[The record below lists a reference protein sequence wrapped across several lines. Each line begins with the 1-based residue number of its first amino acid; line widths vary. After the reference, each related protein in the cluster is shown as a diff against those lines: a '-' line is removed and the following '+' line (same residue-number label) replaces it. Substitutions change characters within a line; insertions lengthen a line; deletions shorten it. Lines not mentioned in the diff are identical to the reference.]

1 MRFGKLVV
9 ILIAAAVEG
18 LAEETHVRQIVISIP
33 DKKLVLLEDGD
44 VKKIYPIA
52 VGKPSTPSP
61 VGTFQI
67 ANRVVNPTWF
77 GPKGAV
83 PPGKANP
90 LGTRWMGI
98 GYKGYGIHGTNAP
111 KSIGKAASHGC
122 IRMRTKD
129 AEELFK
135 LIAVGDEVQLAA
147 ERTEQIAKLLDE
159 PAAAPATVS
168 TGGAQ

>member
-1 MRFGKLVV
+1 MRFAKLAAF
-9 ILIAAAVEG
+9 LIAGSVEA
-18 LAEETHVRQIVISIP
+18 LADTHARQIIISIP
-33 DKKLVLLEDGD
+33 DKKLVLLEDGE
-44 VKKIYPIA
+44 VKKVYPIA
-52 VGKPSTPSP
+52 VGKASTPSP

-67 ANRVVNPTWF
+67 ANRVVNPTWY
-77 GPKGAV
+77 GPQGAV

-122 IRMRTKD
+122 IRMRIKD

-135 LIAVGDEVQLAA
+135 LVEVGDEVQLAA
-147 ERTEQIAKLLDE
+147 DRTEQIAKLLDE
-159 PAAAPATVS
+159 PRSTAATES

>member
-1 MRFGKLVV
+1 MRLGRFAA
-9 ILIAAAVEG
+9 ILIAGAVEAA
-18 LAEETHVRQIVISIP
+18 AEESHVRRIVISIP
-33 DKKLVLLEDGD
+33 DKKLVLLEDD
-44 VKKIYPIA
+44 EVKKIYPIA
-52 VGKPSTPSP
+52 VGKASTPSP

-83 PPGKANP
+83 PPGRANP
-90 LGTRWMGI
+90 LGSRWMGI

-111 KSIGKAASHGC
+111 RSIGKAVSHGC

-135 LIAVGDEVQLAA
+135 LVAVGDEVQLAA
-147 ERTEQIAKLLDE
+147 ERTEQIAKLLGE
-159 PAAAPATVS
+159 PETV
-168 TGGAQ
+168 AV

>member
-1 MRFGKLVV
+1 MRLGKLAA
-9 ILIAAAVEG
+9 ILIVSAVEAV
-18 LAEETHVRQIVISIP
+18 AEETHVRQIVISIP
-33 DKKLVLLEDGD
+33 DKKLVLLEDGE

-52 VGKPSTPSP
+52 VGKASTPSP
-61 VGTFQI
+61 VGKFQI

-98 GYKGYGIHGTNAP
+98 GHKGYGIHGTNAP

-135 LIAVGDEVQLAA
+135 LVAIGDEVQLAA
-147 ERTEQIAKLLDE
+147 ERTEQIAKLLEE
-159 PAAAPATVS
+159 PETVAATES
-168 TGGAQ
+168 TGGVQ

>member
-1 MRFGKLVV
+1 MRLEKLAA
-9 ILIAAAVEG
+9 ILIVSSAAA
-18 LAEETHVRQIVISIP
+18 LAEDHVRQILISIP
-33 DKKLVLLEDGD
+33 DRKLILLEDGEL
-44 VKKIYPIA
+44 KKIYPIA

-67 ANRVVNPTWF
+67 ATRVVNPTWY

-111 KSIGKAASHGC
+111 KSIGTAASHGC

-135 LIAVGDEVQLAA
+135 QVAVGDEVQLLA
-147 ERTEQIAKLLDE
+147 ERTDQVSKLLDD
-159 PAAAPATVS
+159 TVTTAVGS